1 MHSFLHKQRQYIT
14 ASILSLALSAC
25 NSLMSEKITAA
36 SDWQAGYENTVSSF
50 DSSGRLAIKDQGKGT
65 YANFS
70 WQNLGTVQT
79 IEVKT
84 PLGNSVGVL
93 CRDNTG
99 VIAENSKGQIITASS
114 IEELSQRM
122 LGFVLPFDHLNQWV
136 QGYWIADEPYQLLP
150 DGKLKQSGWI
160 IQRQLQ
166 NNSNNPRIVQLNNAR
181 FDIKLVFDEYTDA
194 PSQTSSQCELRQRLP
209 EFSN

>member
-1 MHSFLHKQRQYIT
+1 MYSLLRKPCLQLSAAVI
-14 ASILSLALSAC
+14 SLALSAC
-25 NSLMSEKITAA
+25 NSMAPEKITTT
-36 SDWQAGYENTVSSF
+36 SDWQAGHEQTLSGF

-70 WQNLGTVQT
+70 WQNLGLIQT

-93 CRDNTG
+93 CQDSDG
-99 VIAENSKGQIITASS
+99 VIAEDSKGQVFSASS

-136 QGYWIADEPYQLLP
+136 QGYWIENEPYQLLP

-160 IQRQLQ
+160 IQRQPQ
-166 NNSNNPRIVQLNNAR
+166 INSRSPHIVELNNAR
-181 FDIKLVFDEYTDA
+181 FDIRLVFDEYTDT
-194 PSQTSSQCELRQRLP
+194 PSQSSTKCELRHKT
-209 EFSN
+209 S

>member
-1 MHSFLHKQRQYIT
+1 MYSFLCKPRLYVP
-14 ASILSLALSAC
+14 AVVVLSLVLSAC
-25 NSLMSEKITAA
+25 SSLVQKKVTTA
-36 SDWQAGYENTVSSF
+36 SDWQASNEQTVSSF

-70 WQNLGTVQT
+70 WQNLGAVQT

-84 PLGNSVGVL
+84 PLGNSVGIL
-93 CRDNTG
+93 CRDNIG
-99 VIAENSKGQIITASS
+99 VIAEDSKGQIITATS

-122 LGFVLPFDHLNQWV
+122 LGFALPFDHLNQWV

-166 NNSNNPRIVQLNNAR
+166 NGSRNPRIIQLNNAR
-181 FDIKLVFDEYTDA
+181 FDIRLVFDEYTDTA
-194 PSQTSSQCELRQRLP
+194 SQISSQCELRQRL
-209 EFSN
+209 F

>member
-1 MHSFLHKQRQYIT
+1 MYSFLCKPRLYVP
-14 ASILSLALSAC
+14 AVVVLSLVLSAC
-25 NSLMSEKITAA
+25 SSLVQKKVTTA
-36 SDWQAGYENTVSSF
+36 SDWQASNEQAVSSF

-70 WQNLGTVQT
+70 WQNLGAVQT

-84 PLGNSVGVL
+84 PLGNSVGIL
-93 CRDNTG
+93 CRDNIG
-99 VIAENSKGQIITASS
+99 VIAEDSKGQIITATS

-122 LGFVLPFDHLNQWV
+122 LGFALPFDHLNQWV

-166 NNSNNPRIVQLNNAR
+166 NGSRNPRIIQLNNAR
-181 FDIKLVFDEYTDA
+181 FDIRLVFDEYTDA
-194 PSQTSSQCELRQRLP
+194 ASQISSQCELRQRL
-209 EFSN
+209 F

>member
-1 MHSFLHKQRQYIT
+1 MYSFLCKPRLYVP
-14 ASILSLALSAC
+14 AVVVLSLVLSAC
-25 NSLMSEKITAA
+25 SSLVQKKVTTA
-36 SDWQAGYENTVSSF
+36 SDWQASNEQTVSSF

-70 WQNLGTVQT
+70 WQNLGAVQT

-84 PLGNSVGVL
+84 PLGNSVGIL
-93 CRDNTG
+93 CRDNIG
-99 VIAENSKGQIITASS
+99 VIAEDSKGQIITATS

-122 LGFVLPFDHLNQWV
+122 LGFALPFDHLNQWV

-166 NNSNNPRIVQLNNAR
+166 NSSRNPRIIQLNNAR
-181 FDIKLVFDEYTDA
+181 FDIRLVFDEYTDTA
-194 PSQTSSQCELRQRLP
+194 SQISSQCELRQRL
-209 EFSN
+209 F

>member
-1 MHSFLHKQRQYIT
+1 MYSFLCKPRLYVP
-14 ASILSLALSAC
+14 AVVVLSLVLSAC
-25 NSLMSEKITAA
+25 SSLVQKKVTTA
-36 SDWQAGYENTVSSF
+36 SDWQASNEQAVSSF

-70 WQNLGTVQT
+70 WQNLGAVQT

-84 PLGNSVGVL
+84 PLGNSVGIL
-93 CRDNTG
+93 CRDNIG
-99 VIAENSKGQIITASS
+99 VIAEDSKGQIITATS

-122 LGFVLPFDHLNQWV
+122 LGFALPFDHLNQWV

-166 NNSNNPRIVQLNNAR
+166 NGSRNPRIIQLNNAR
-181 FDIKLVFDEYTDA
+181 FDIRLVFDEYTDTA
-194 PSQTSSQCELRQRLP
+194 SQISSQCELRQRL
-209 EFSN
+209 F

>member
-1 MHSFLHKQRQYIT
+1 MYSFLCKPRLYVP
-14 ASILSLALSAC
+14 AVVVLSLVLSAC
-25 NSLMSEKITAA
+25 SSLVQKKVTTA
-36 SDWQAGYENTVSSF
+36 SDWQASNEQAVSSF

-70 WQNLGTVQT
+70 WQNLGAVQT

-84 PLGNSVGVL
+84 PLGNSVGIL
-93 CRDNTG
+93 CRDNIG
-99 VIAENSKGQIITASS
+99 VIAEDSKGQIITATS

-122 LGFVLPFDHLNQWV
+122 LGFALPFDHLNQWV

-166 NNSNNPRIVQLNNAR
+166 NSSRNPRIIQLNNAR
-181 FDIKLVFDEYTDA
+181 FDIRLVFDEYTDTA
-194 PSQTSSQCELRQRLP
+194 SQISSQCELRQRL
-209 EFSN
+209 F

>member
-1 MHSFLHKQRQYIT
+1 MIYSYLRKKNLYLAAAIT
-14 ASILSLALSAC
+14 SLALSAC
-25 NSLMSEKITAA
+25 SSLIPDRITSA
-36 SDWQAGYENTVSSF
+36 SDWQAGNENDVSGF
-50 DSSGRLAIKDQGKGT
+50 DSSGRLAIKDQGKGS

-70 WQNLGTVQT
+70 WQNTGSVQT

-93 CRDNTG
+93 CTDSSG
-99 VIAENSKGQIITASS
+99 VIAEDSKGQVITAAS

-150 DGKLKQSGWI
+150 NGKLKQSGWI
-160 IQRQLQ
+160 IQRQQQ
-166 NNSNNPRIVQLNNAR
+166 NGSRNPRIVLLNNAR
-181 FDIKLVFDEYTDA
+181 FDIRLVFDEYTDTDDSA
-194 PSQTSSQCELRQRLP
+194 KSAQCELRQRL
-209 EFSN
+209 S

>member
-1 MHSFLHKQRQYIT
+1 MYSFLCKPRLYVP
-14 ASILSLALSAC
+14 AVVVLSLVLSAC
-25 NSLMSEKITAA
+25 SSLVQKKVTTA
-36 SDWQAGYENTVSSF
+36 SDWQASNEQTVSSF

-70 WQNLGTVQT
+70 WQNLGAVQT

-84 PLGNSVGVL
+84 PLGNSVGIL
-93 CRDNTG
+93 CRDNIG
-99 VIAENSKGQIITASS
+99 VIAEDSKGQIITATS

-122 LGFVLPFDHLNQWV
+122 LGFALPFDYLNQWV

-166 NNSNNPRIVQLNNAR
+166 NDSRNPRIIQLNNAR
-181 FDIKLVFDEYTDA
+181 FDIRLVFDEYTDTA
-194 PSQTSSQCELRQRLP
+194 SQISSQCELRQRL
-209 EFSN
+209 F

>member
-1 MHSFLHKQRQYIT
+1 MYSFFHRQRLYVST
-14 ASILSLALSAC
+14 AILSLALSAC
-25 NSLMSEKITAA
+25 SSLVSKKITAA
-36 SDWQAGYENTVSSF
+36 TDWQAGHEHTVSAF

-99 VIAENSKGQIITASS
+99 VIAEDSKGQITTATS

-122 LGFVLPFDHLNQWV
+122 LGFALPFDHLNQWV
-136 QGYWIADEPYQLLP
+136 QGYWITDEPYQLLP

-166 NNSNNPRIVQLNNAR
+166 NGSRNPRVVQLNNAR
-181 FDIKLVFDEYTDA
+181 FDIRLVFDEYTDTA
-194 PSQTSSQCELRQRLP
+194 SQTSSQCELRQKLP
-209 EFSN
+209 DLSN